1 LTLAR
6 LKQTRLIWIFSLLM
20 TQNNYPNNVQLYGTM
35 TTFGTYRLSYEPPAG
50 STEAN
55 IDMSIS
61 AEANLSDMLSFFGD
75 FLRAATYPLDQ
86 DHELSIERKAPDFG
100 NTQDFWEDDGVSWVG
115 NPWAATMSNDSLN
128 VGTTYIGSALW
139 GGMGEDHL
147 SFNPNF
153 SSNVVTF
160 S

>member
-1 LTLAR
+1 
-6 LKQTRLIWIFSLLM
+6 M

-50 STEAN
+50 SMEAN

-86 DHELSIERKAPDFG
+86 GHELSIERKAPDFG

-115 NPWAATMSNDSLN
+115 NPWAATLGSSDL
-128 VGTTYIGSALW
+128 GITYIGSGLK

-147 SFNPNF
+147 SFDPCFGN
-153 SSNVVTF
+153 NVVTF